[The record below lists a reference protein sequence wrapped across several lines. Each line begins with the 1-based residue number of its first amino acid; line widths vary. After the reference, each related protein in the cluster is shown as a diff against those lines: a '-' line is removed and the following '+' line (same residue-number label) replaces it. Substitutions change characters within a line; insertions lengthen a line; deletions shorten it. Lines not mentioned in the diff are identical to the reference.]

1 MGKEQ
6 EKDSG
11 ILESITSIFNKVTY
25 LLKYI

>member
-25 LLKYI
+25 LLKHT